1 MKVNRDQITGALI
14 VLLGV
19 LVFVSISS
27 YKVPFTMSY
36 PGPRALPGL
45 AAVGFVIC
53 GAGIFI
59 KGCMNKEGEKPFL
72 DKKGWL
78 KLGISLLALIVYV
91 ALMYV
96 VGFIVPTVLFLF
108 GISLYYAKGYNTKWW
123 QHLIFAVAFTAVLF
137 LVYQVLFGY
146 RLPTGII
153 FG

>member
-1 MKVNRDQITGALI
+1 
-14 VLLGV
+14 
-19 LVFVSISS
+19 
-27 YKVPFTMSY
+27 MSY

-108 GISLYYAKGYNTKWW
+108 GVSLYY
-123 QHLIFAVAFTAVLF
+123 
-137 LVYQVLFGY
+137 
-146 RLPTGII
+146 II
-153 FG
+153 RI